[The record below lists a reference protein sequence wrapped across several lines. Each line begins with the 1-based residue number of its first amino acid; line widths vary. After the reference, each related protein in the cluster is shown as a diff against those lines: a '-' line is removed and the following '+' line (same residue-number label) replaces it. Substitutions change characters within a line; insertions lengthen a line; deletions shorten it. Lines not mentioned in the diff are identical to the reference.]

1 MCSAKQRGW
10 WGKSLPPPLPLSRS
24 GDTYTARSPGTTE
37 AARQSSH
44 SPQTPQPTPPRGTA
58 WTMRPSRSLALCW
71 SQYAQSRR
79 RATQKRHKSAMVGLP
94 RAGAVPSQTRVAPG
108 ARGTVG
114 GALPAPRCPA
124 GAAGCAADAADS
136 VGRAGGA
143 VGCAAGGALATCA
156 VGVVELSAPSS
167 VAWYATSFGMEPV
180 ARKAA
185 IFSKDAL
192 PTFASFFSP
201 EILTVSAVTAKA
213 QAANACAALR

>member
-1 MCSAKQRGW
+1 M
-10 WGKSLPPPLPLSRS
+10 
-24 GDTYTARSPGTTE
+24 YTARSPGTTD

-44 SPQTPQPTPPRGTA
+44 SPQTPQPSPPFGMA

-71 SQYAQSRR
+71 SQYAQSCR
-79 RATQKRHKSAMVGLP
+79 RATQKRHMSAMVGLP
-94 RAGAVPSQTRVAPG
+94 RAGAVPSQTQVAPG

-114 GALPAPRCPA
+114 GALPAPCCPA

-136 VGRAGGA
+136 DGRAGGA
-143 VGCAAGGALATCA
+143 VGCASGGALATRSCA
-156 VGVVELSAPSS
+156 VGVVGLSAPSS
-167 VAWYATSFGMEPV
+167 IAWYATSFGMEPV

-192 PTFASFFSP
+192 PTFASFFPP
-201 EILTVSAVTAKA
+201 EMLTVSAVTAKV